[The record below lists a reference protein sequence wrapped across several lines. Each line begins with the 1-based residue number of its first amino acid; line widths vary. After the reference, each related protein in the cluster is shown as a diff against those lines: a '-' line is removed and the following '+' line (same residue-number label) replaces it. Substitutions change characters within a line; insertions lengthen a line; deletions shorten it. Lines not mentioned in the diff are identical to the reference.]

1 MRHAISAVVLAVDV
15 GHGAGSA
22 LLLWRRVGLLSRL
35 GSAVVL
41 GPDFKAQIAH
51 GTDLLVE
58 CVPVVLR
65 LRLVPAMVCGPGN
78 GMAGHG

>member
-1 MRHAISAVVLAVDV
+1 MW
-15 GHGAGSA
+15 GHGAGVGALVVATRRATESA
-22 LLLWRRVGLLSRL
+22 WLCRC
-35 GSAVVL
+35 L

-65 LRLVPAMVCGPGN
+65 LRLVAAMVRGPSN
-78 GMAGHG
+78 GMAGHR